1 MSLVHEA
8 LRKAE
13 REKQRKTGGVPSA
26 PPSPHQAA
34 TPQPAHPP
42 VSHAPAPTMPPAAPV
57 PRHMDARPA
66 APALEKSLEAN
77 HFLLPA
83 LIGCVAIVA
92 IIAIVF
98 LVSNASSVLRQSKES
113 APVAAAATARPPVAT
128 SAVPAA
134 EPQPTAPP
142 RRDSASPPNV
152 PPPAAS
158 AIDESKYKLSGIMK
172 DPDGK
177 NVAVLNSRVVYEGFF
192 IDGATVE
199 KIGPDRVTLDVAG
212 QKVVRRL
219 FCRQTL
225 GLFHTSLR
233 SLSLSP
239 LRIAHRSLDFAV
251 SGLALQR
258 LAFVVLRLAF
268 AQTDQ
273 DFRKTLGEI
282 NLQWEQRHA
291 LGVELAVEPVNFLL
305 VKEKAARADRVD
317 VVAVAK
323 FVVLDVRVI
332 EPTLAAFDA
341 SKGFFDGRVGG
352 AKGFYFRAVEFDAGL
367 VDVADKV
374 IATGLVILNSRRHGR
389 QYTTALPDGRV
400 SLSSLGREALRCR
413 SGFRSR
419 FCLR

>member
-42 VSHAPAPTMPPAAPV
+42 VAHAPAPTMPAAPL
-57 PRHMDARPA
+57 PRHMVARPA
-66 APALEKSLEAN
+66 APVLEKPSEMN
-77 HFLLPA
+77 HLLLPA

-199 KIGPDRVTLDVAG
+199 KIGPDRVTLDVDG

-219 FCRQTL
+219 F
-225 GLFHTSLR
+225 
-233 SLSLSP
+233 
-239 LRIAHRSLDFAV
+239 
-251 SGLALQR
+251 
-258 LAFVVLRLAF
+258 
-268 AQTDQ
+268 
-273 DFRKTLGEI
+273 
-282 NLQWEQRHA
+282 
-291 LGVELAVEPVNFLL
+291 
-305 VKEKAARADRVD
+305 
-317 VVAVAK
+317 
-323 FVVLDVRVI
+323 
-332 EPTLAAFDA
+332 
-341 SKGFFDGRVGG
+341 
-352 AKGFYFRAVEFDAGL
+352 
-367 VDVADKV
+367 
-374 IATGLVILNSRRHGR
+374 
-389 QYTTALPDGRV
+389 
-400 SLSSLGREALRCR
+400 
-413 SGFRSR
+413 
-419 FCLR
+419 